1 MKIKL
6 DENLS
11 HRLREV
17 LIRLKHDVDTVIDEA
32 LGGVDDIEILKA
44 AIAENRILFTLDTDF
59 LNLKTYP
66 PAGHKG
72 IVVFRP
78 PTLGA
83 LGVMSFVEA
92 FVRSTDLRK
101 HYRRTTIVERTR
113 TRIFK

>member
-11 HRLREV
+11 HRLREI
-17 LIRLKHDVDTVIDEA
+17 LEKLRHDVDTVVDEHLA
-32 LGGVDDIEILKA
+32 GADDVNVLKA

-59 LNLKTYP
+59 LKLRAYP
-66 PAGHKG
+66 PAAHKG
-72 IVVFRP
+72 IVVSRP
-78 PTLGA
+78 PTQGFI
-83 LGVMSFVEA
+83 GVMSFVQV
-92 FVRSTDLRK
+92 FVRSADLRK